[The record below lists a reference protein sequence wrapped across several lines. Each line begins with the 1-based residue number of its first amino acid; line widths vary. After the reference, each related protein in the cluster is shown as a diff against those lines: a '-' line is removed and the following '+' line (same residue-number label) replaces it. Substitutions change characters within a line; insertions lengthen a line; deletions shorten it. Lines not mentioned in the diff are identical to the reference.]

1 MKTVAALSE
10 ISCRALCYGNQLKS
24 YEWCSRLLYFF
35 CHFLSNESCITQV
48 CVHNSFL
55 NQHSIFL
62 IIWPC
67 VVRSEVLRYAD
78 LIVAVSSS
86 LRSNILYISRRREI
100 GGKNQCLSE
109 CKCDWLVGYV
119 STLHDWRNYSQRP
132 RYFLFNCALFCEVQ
146 FVVFSSTAHR
156 VETLRQLLRNVATGK
171 KTTVACP
178 SVVLNVGSEVNS
190 KCHLN
195 TTSCALKCL

>member
-1 MKTVAALSE
+1 MIHGSKKNITLGLLHIRRTVRILSNLM
-10 ISCRALCYGNQLKS
+10 RKS
-24 YEWCSRLLYFF
+24 GEEKNLWRESNTVFQYEDSRCIVRDILPSSVLWKLVEVLRVVLTFTVFF
-35 CHFLSNESCITQV
+35 SHFLSNESCITQV

-119 STLHDWRNYSQRP
+119 STLHDWRN
-132 RYFLFNCALFCEVQ
+132 
-146 FVVFSSTAHR
+146 
-156 VETLRQLLRNVATGK
+156 
-171 KTTVACP
+171 
-178 SVVLNVGSEVNS
+178 
-190 KCHLN
+190 
-195 TTSCALKCL
+195 